1 MNFNNFFW
9 RIDLSNW
16 FFNQILF
23 NLNWF
28 ETLINFNILLLLFY
42 IETLSMGNSHY
53 RKLFFPGDLVETKYK
68 SLHEINVTDLD
79 RNEVSLA

>member
-1 MNFNNFFW
+1 
-9 RIDLSNW
+9 
-16 FFNQILF
+16 
-23 NLNWF
+23 
-28 ETLINFNILLLLFY
+28 
-42 IETLSMGNSHY
+42 MGNSHY